1 MYTSFTSEDSTNPSD
16 YNWTFIKGQDGEQGI
31 QEPEGEDGQTSY
43 LHIAYANSED
53 GTTGFSTTDS
63 VNKLYI
69 GQYTDF
75 TQEDSVNPENY
86 SWTKIKWE
94 QGDRGLRGL
103 QGPKGDQGIQ
113 GPEGETSYTHIAYAT
128 DEEGTNF

>member
-1 MYTSFTSEDSTNPSD
+1 
-16 YNWTFIKGQDGEQGI
+16 
-31 QEPEGEDGQTSY
+31 

-75 TQEDSVNPENY
+75 TQADSTNPEDY
-86 SWTKIKWE
+86 SWTKIKGETGPRGE
-94 QGDRGLRGL
+94 QGIRGL
-103 QGPKGDQGIQ
+103 QGPEGDQGIQ
-113 GPEGETSYTHIAYAT
+113 GPE
-128 DEEGTNF
+128 